1 MSRLKEFA
9 VIVLI
14 SGLIG
19 SIVGLSVIL
28 ITRADLFQ
36 NLLKSFS
43 VGGVIGIVARLF
55 FSLFYRNIRR
65 NTFGAFCSIF
75 IVIGLGTSAGAF
87 FCGVRDTIHI
97 VIMICL
103 AESIGMIAAF
113 IIYRKTIQLNT
124 RLSIVQEKF
133 KQ

>member
-1 MSRLKEFA
+1 MSKLKEFA
-9 VIVLI
+9 VIALI

-28 ITRADLFQ
+28 ITRAVLLQ

-43 VGGVIGIVARLF
+43 VGGVIGIAARLS
-55 FSLFYRNIRR
+55 FSLFYRNIRK
-65 NTFGAFCSIF
+65 NTLGAFCSIF
-75 IVIGLGTSAGAF
+75 IVIGFGTFGGAF
-87 FCGVRDTIHI
+87 FWGVRSIIHI
-97 VIMICL
+97 VIMISL